1 MTTRAILPKEPFFS
15 RLRRAFGQLGIKIT
29 LPYAILALIVAFL
42 AAFLVTR
49 LLVSVL
55 ENRFETA
62 LVDAGRMASDTM
74 VRIEREQLAAWRV
87 IAYTDGL
94 AQAVAEGD
102 QGQVALLATPHLV
115 NSRLDCLEV
124 LNAEGE
130 PILSL
135 HHTPGGSVTDYV
147 PSAGANDVN
156 WEIVDWVLA
165 GEADEIGD
173 KYADLIET
181 DWGWVFYTSGPIRYN
196 GELVGVLLVGSYI
209 DRVATRLSEASLARI
224 SIYPS
229 SGAPLVTTLSPD
241 DPAILALDEETFRR
255 VLEQQ
260 EQQVIRRDV
269 TVAERGYAEVFGA
282 FEARH
287 GGRDMGVLSVALPL
301 SFVTDAR
308 TPTRTYLLGLFGA
321 ATALVILTGA
331 LVANTVVRRVRQ
343 LAHATARVAQG
354 DLSTRVNMPGYD
366 EVATLAQDFDR
377 MVAQLREGRL
387 YRDLMGL
394 TLSSEVAEKLRQG
407 LQNGRIQ
414 LEAQSVVATVL
425 FADIRGFS
433 RIAEMQEPDEVIRFL
448 NDYLH
453 GLITII
459 REHNGVINKFAG
471 DAALAF
477 FGVLPEPRPPAQSAQ
492 DALSAALKIEDYLV
506 DFNRRRREQGQ
517 EPIRVGIGVNTGL
530 VVVGTLGSEEQ
541 FEYTII
547 GDTVNIAQRLS
558 DLNKEFTDYDLFIGS
573 EVYRLADEAVQ
584 ARAVHL
590 GRVHVKGRVTAVEV
604 YALRKERTDAEG

>member
-1 MTTRAILPKEPFFS
+1 MTDKMNLPKETFFS
-15 RLRRAFGQLGIKIT
+15 RLRRAFAQLGIKIT

-49 LLVSVL
+49 LLASIL

-62 LVDAGRMASDTM
+62 LMDAGRMASDAM

-102 QGQVALLATPHLV
+102 QDRVALLATPHLV
-115 NSRLDCLEV
+115 NARLDCLEV
-124 LNAEGE
+124 LNAAGE
-130 PILSL
+130 PLLSL

-147 PSAGANDVN
+147 PSPGANYAN

-196 GELVGVLLVGSYI
+196 DELVGVLLVGSYI
-209 DRVATRLSEASLARI
+209 DRVANKLTEASLARI

-229 SGAPLVTTLSPD
+229 SGAPLITTLSPD
-241 DPAILALDEETFRR
+241 DPSVLALDEEIFRQ

-260 EQQVIRRDV
+260 EQRVIRRDV
-269 TVAERGYAEVFGA
+269 VVAERGYAEVFGA

-308 TPTRTYLLGLFGA
+308 APTRNYLLILFGA

-331 LVANTVVRRVRQ
+331 LVANAVVRRVRK
-343 LAHATARVAQG
+343 LAGATAQVAQG
-354 DLSTRVNMPGYD
+354 NLNTRIDMPGYD
-366 EVATLAQDFDR
+366 EVAALAQDFDR
-377 MVAQLREGRL
+377 MVTQLREGRL

-407 LQNGRIQ
+407 LQDGRVQ

-433 RIAEMQEPDEVIRFL
+433 HIAEMQEPAEVIRFL
-448 NDYLH
+448 NDYLQ
-453 GLITII
+453 GLIAII

-477 FGVLPEPRPPAQSAQ
+477 FGVLPEPRPPVQSAN
-492 DALSAALKIEDYLV
+492 DALTAALEIQDYLV
-506 DFNRRRREQGQ
+506 DFNRRRSAAGQ

-541 FEYTII
+541 LEYTII

-558 DLNKEFTDYDLFIGS
+558 DMNKEFTDYDLFIGS
-573 EVYRLADEAVQ
+573 EVYRLAEESLQ
-584 ARAVHL
+584 ARAIHL
-590 GRVHVKGRVTAVEV
+590 GKVHVKGRVTAVEV
-604 YALRKERTDAEG
+604 YALGRERTDAEG

>member
-1 MTTRAILPKEPFFS
+1 MTNQATLPTEPFFS

-49 LLVSVL
+49 LLASVL

-62 LVDAGRMASDTM
+62 LMDAGRMAADAM
-74 VRIEREQLAAWRV
+74 VRVEREQLAAWRV
-87 IAYTDGL
+87 IAYTEGL
-94 AQAVAEGD
+94 AQAVAEGN
-102 QGQVALLATPHLV
+102 QEQVTLLATPHLV

-124 LNAEGE
+124 LNAEGK

-147 PSAGANDVN
+147 PSTGANYVN

-196 GELVGVLLVGSYI
+196 NELVGVLLVGSYI

-241 DPAILALDEETFRR
+241 DPAILALDDETFRR

-287 GGRDMGVLSVALPL
+287 GGRDMGVFSVALPL

-308 TPTRTYLLGLFGA
+308 APTRTYLLGLFGA

-331 LVANTVVRRVRQ
+331 LVANAVVRRVRQ

-377 MVAQLREGRL
+377 MVTQLREGRL

-433 RIAEMQEPDEVIRFL
+433 RIAEMQEPHEVIRFL

-492 DALSAALKIEDYLV
+492 DALAAALKIEDYLV

-604 YALRKERTDAEG
+604 YAVKKEHTDAEG